1 MEEALFYQKKHNSG
15 TSRVSEIT
23 KKLRQSK
30 IVILFG
36 DELLIEPKLLA
47 KFALKVRKD
56 NKSDS
61 WNATSFNLKK
71 KNYYKVQLLN
81 VLLIKKAILQIF
93 QERLI

>member
-1 MEEALFYQKKHNSG
+1 MEEALFYQKNIILEY
-15 TSRVSEIT
+15 RVSEIT

-71 KNYYKVQLLN
+71 RIITK
-81 VLLIKKAILQIF
+81 F
-93 QERLI
+93 SC